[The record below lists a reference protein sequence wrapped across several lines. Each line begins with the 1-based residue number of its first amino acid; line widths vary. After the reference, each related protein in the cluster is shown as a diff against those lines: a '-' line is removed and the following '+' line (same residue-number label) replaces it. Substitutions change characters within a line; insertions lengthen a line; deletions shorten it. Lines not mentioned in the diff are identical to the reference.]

1 MNPGSAI
8 IETKVLVVD
17 DDERMCRM
25 VCALLS
31 KEGFSVQH
39 TTKATEVPMLVRRI
53 EPALVMLDLLMPDG
67 HGYVLIRELRAHFDC
82 SIIVLSGNDKPV
94 DKAVGLELGADD
106 YVTKPFDQRELLAR
120 VRSVLRR
127 RAELHPRFDH
137 GAGGRTN

>member
-1 MNPGSAI
+1 MNPGNAI
-8 IETKVLVVD
+8 TDTKVLVVD

-31 KEGFSVQH
+31 KEGFSTQH
-39 TTKATEVPMLVRRI
+39 TTKAAEVPMLVRRI
-53 EPALVMLDLLMPDG
+53 EPELVVLDLLMPDG

-94 DKAVGLELGADD
+94 DKTVGLELGADD

-120 VRSVLRR
+120 IRNVLRR
-127 RAELHPRFDH
+127 RAESRSRPE
-137 GAGGRTN
+137 